1 MRLRIPYRCVEPPQK
16 APIQRIDEILLSRN
30 CLRSDNGIFSE
41 NIILQCG
48 IDLRLSYFGVK
59 SDGNLGTFVFCSYG
73 VWFCIFHKPSEH
85 TGFENFSQNNY
96 KKNTKNHML
105 FDQKSPIFQIYT
117 AQSRQNPFF
126 VSAPKMDLSVPF
138 IGGGTFFFPY
148 GETWL

>member
-1 MRLRIPYRCVEPPQK
+1 MQK
-16 APIQRIDEILLSRN
+16 CYFLIKILSCNIART
-30 CLRSDNGIFSE
+30 RSFFNTFFLKTYFFE
-41 NIILQCG
+41 NIILRG
-48 IDLRLSYFGVK
+48 DIDLRLSYFGVK
-59 SDGNLGTFVFCSYG
+59 SDGNLGTFAFCSYG

-105 FDQKSPIFQIYT
+105 FDQKSPISQIYT